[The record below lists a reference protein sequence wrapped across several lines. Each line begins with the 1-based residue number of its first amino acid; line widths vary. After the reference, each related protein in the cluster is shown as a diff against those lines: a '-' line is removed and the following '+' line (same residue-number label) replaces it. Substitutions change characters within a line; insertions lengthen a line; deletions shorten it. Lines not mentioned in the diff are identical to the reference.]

1 MVSFQISI
9 YSIPISLSDVF
20 MNLRFRQLQAL
31 HKVVESGTVSAAAEQ
46 LNISQPGV
54 SNLLSQLEHTCQL
67 KLFNRLKGKLIPTNE
82 GLVLYNEVDTLVRGL
97 AHVEQSV
104 VDLQNKQ
111 TSKLQ
116 IASIHALSFGF
127 MQAQIAQFSRQYENL
142 SVSFQ
147 SQYSQKI
154 QEWVDVGL
162 FEIGVSEMPVATGPF
177 NTVVFKIETL
187 CAMPSDHPLACHKVL
202 TPSLLSGEPLI
213 IMGPQHMVTRRAKE
227 AFVEAGARWN
237 PVVHTHLFANKLSF
251 IKEGMGIGL
260 VDVISLRN
268 DSSDRFITR
277 PFAPNI
283 NLDVAIITS
292 KSRPVSDTGQ
302 AFLGQLESHLWA
314 SCKSIKVQE

>member
-1 MVSFQISI
+1 
-9 YSIPISLSDVF
+9 

-54 SNLLSQLEHTCQL
+54 SNLLSQLEHNCQL
-67 KLFNRLKGKLIPTNE
+67 KLFNRLRGKLIPTNE

-104 VDLQNKQ
+104 VDLQNKH

-127 MQAQIAQFSRQYENL
+127 MQSQIAQFSKQYKNL
-142 SVSFQ
+142 TVSFQ

-162 FEIGVSEMPVATGPF
+162 FEIGVSEMPVSAGPF
-177 NTVVFKIETL
+177 NSLVFQIETL
-187 CAMPSDHPLACHKVL
+187 CAMPVDHPLSCHKVL
-202 TPSLLSGEPLI
+202 TPSLLSDEPLI

-227 AFVEAGARWN
+227 AFVKADANWN
-237 PVVHTHLFANKLSF
+237 PVVHTHLFANQLSF
-251 IKEGMGIGL
+251 IKEGMGVGL

-268 DSSDRFITR
+268 DLSDRFITR
-277 PFAPNI
+277 PFLPNV
-283 NLDVAIITS
+283 NLDVAIIS
-292 KSRPVSDTGQ
+292 AKARPMSDTGKD
-302 AFLGQLESHLWA
+302 FLQHL
-314 SCKSIKVQE
+314 KVQLGACCKAT

>member
-9 YSIPISLSDVF
+9 YSIPISLSDVY

>member
-9 YSIPISLSDVF
+9 YSIPISLSDVY

-227 AFVEAGARWN
+227 AFVKAGARWN

-277 PFAPNI
+277 PFAPDI

-314 SCKSIKVQE
+314 SCKSIKVRE

>member
-1 MVSFQISI
+1 
-9 YSIPISLSDVF
+9 

-31 HKVVESGTVSAAAEQ
+31 HKVVESGTVSSAAEQ

-67 KLFNRLKGKLIPTNE
+67 KLFDRLKGKLIPTNE

-213 IMGPQHMVTRRAKE
+213 ILGPQHMVTRRAKE
-227 AFVEAGARWN
+227 AFVKAGARWN

-268 DSSDRFITR
+268 NSSDRFITR

-302 AFLGQLESHLWA
+302 AFLGQLESRLGA
-314 SCKSIKVQE
+314 SCKSIKARE

>member
-1 MVSFQISI
+1 
-9 YSIPISLSDVF
+9 

-268 DSSDRFITR
+268 NSSDRFITR

-314 SCKSIKVQE
+314 SCKSIKVRE

>member
-9 YSIPISLSDVF
+9 YSIPISLSDVY
-20 MNLRFRQLQAL
+20 MNLRFSQLQAL

-314 SCKSIKVQE
+314 SCKSIKVRE

>member
-1 MVSFQISI
+1 
-9 YSIPISLSDVF
+9 

-227 AFVEAGARWN
+227 AFVKAGARWN

-277 PFAPNI
+277 PFAPDI

-314 SCKSIKVQE
+314 SCKSIKVRE

>member
-277 PFAPNI
+277 PFAPDI

-314 SCKSIKVQE
+314 SCKSIKVRE

>member
-31 HKVVESGTVSAAAEQ
+31 HKVVESGTVSSAAEQ

-67 KLFNRLKGKLIPTNE
+67 KLFDRLKGKLIPTNE

-213 IMGPQHMVTRRAKE
+213 ILGPQHMVTRRAKE
-227 AFVEAGARWN
+227 AFVKAGARWN

-268 DSSDRFITR
+268 NSSDRFITR

-302 AFLGQLESHLWA
+302 AFLGQLESRLGA
-314 SCKSIKVQE
+314 SCKSIKARE

>member
-9 YSIPISLSDVF
+9 YSIPISLSDVY

-314 SCKSIKVQE
+314 SCKSIKVRE

>member
-1 MVSFQISI
+1 V
-9 YSIPISLSDVF
+9 
-20 MNLRFRQLQAL
+20 NLRFRQLQAL
-31 HKVVESGTVSAAAEQ
+31 HKVVETGTVSAAAEQ

-82 GLVLYNEVDTLVRGL
+82 GLVLYNEIDTLVRGL

-104 VDLQNKQ
+104 IDLQNKQ

-127 MQAQIAQFSRQYENL
+127 MQSQIAQFAKQYENL

-147 SQYSQKI
+147 SQYSPKI

-162 FEIGVSEMPVATGPF
+162 FEIGVTEMPVAVGQF
-177 NTVVFKIETL
+177 NTSVFQIETL
-187 CAMPSDHPLACHKVL
+187 CAIPSGHPLASHEVL
-202 TPSLLSGEPLI
+202 TPGLLSGEPLI
-213 IMGPQHMVTRRAKE
+213 IMGPQHMITRRTKE
-227 AFVEAGARWN
+227 AFMKAGARWN
-237 PVVHTHLFANKLSF
+237 PVVHTHLLANKLSF

-260 VDVISLRN
+260 VDAISLRN
-268 DSSDRFITR
+268 DPSNRFVTL
-277 PFAPNI
+277 PFAPSI

-292 KSRPVSDTGQ
+292 KNRPLSDTAQ
-302 AFLGQLESHLWA
+302 AFLNQLENHLKA
-314 SCKSIKVQE
+314 NYTRLK

>member
-1 MVSFQISI
+1 MISFPISI
-9 YSIPISLSDVF
+9 HSIPISLSDAF
-20 MNLRFRQLQAL
+20 MNLRFRQLQAF

-82 GLVLYNEVDTLVRGL
+82 GLILYNEIDTLVRGF

-111 TSKLQ
+111 SSKLQ

-127 MQAQIAQFSRQYENL
+127 MQSQIAQFSKQYQNL

-154 QEWVDVGL
+154 QEWIDVGL
-162 FEIGVSEMPVATGPF
+162 FEIGVSEMPVSAGLF
-177 NTVVFKIETL
+177 NSSVFEIETR
-187 CAMPSDHPLACHKVL
+187 CVMPAGHSLAAHKVL
-202 TPSLLSGEPLI
+202 TPTLLCGAPLV
-213 IMGPQHMVTRRAKE
+213 IMGPQHMITRRTKD
-227 AFVEAGARWN
+227 AFMEAGAKWN
-237 PVVHTHLFANKLSF
+237 PVVHTHLLANKLSF
-251 IKEGMGIGL
+251 IKEGMGVGL
-260 VDVISLRN
+260 VDAISLRN
-268 DSSDRFITR
+268 DPSDRFVTR
-277 PFAPNI
+277 PFTPNI

-292 KSRPVSDTGQ
+292 KSRPVSDTGE
-302 AFLGQLESHLWA
+302 AFLKQLKGHLNA
-314 SCKSIKVQE
+314 NYKSTNTTE

>member
-314 SCKSIKVQE
+314 SCKSIKVRE

>member
-1 MVSFQISI
+1 MVSFPISI
-9 YSIPISLSDVF
+9 YSIPISLSDEF

-31 HKVVESGTVSAAAEQ
+31 HKVVESGTVSGAAEQ

-82 GLVLYNEVDTLVRGL
+82 GLVLYNEIDTLVRGL

-104 VDLQNKQ
+104 IDLQNKQ
-111 TSKLQ
+111 MSKLQ

-127 MQAQIAQFSRQYENL
+127 MQSQIAQFSKQYENI

-154 QEWVDVGL
+154 QEWIDVGL
-162 FEIGVSEMPVATGPF
+162 FEIGVSEMPVSLGLF
-177 NTVVFKIETL
+177 NTSVFQIETL
-187 CAMPSDHPLACHKVL
+187 CAIPSGHPLASHEVL
-202 TPSLLSGEPLI
+202 TPDLLSGEPLI

-227 AFVEAGARWN
+227 AFRKVGARWN

-251 IKEGMGIGL
+251 IKEGMGVGL
-260 VDVISLRN
+260 VDEISLRN
-268 DSSDRFITR
+268 DSSDRFVTR
-277 PFAPNI
+277 PFAPSV

-292 KSRPVSDTGQ
+292 KSRPISDTGQ
-302 AFLGQLESHLWA
+302 AFLSQLESHLGA
-314 SCKSIKVQE
+314 SCKSIKARE

>member
-9 YSIPISLSDVF
+9 YSIPISLSDVY

-268 DSSDRFITR
+268 NSSDRFITR

>member
-1 MVSFQISI
+1 
-9 YSIPISLSDVF
+9 

-277 PFAPNI
+277 PFAPDI

-314 SCKSIKVQE
+314 SCKSIKVRE

>member
-1 MVSFQISI
+1 
-9 YSIPISLSDVF
+9 

-227 AFVEAGARWN
+227 AFVKAGARWN

-314 SCKSIKVQE
+314 SCKSIKVRE

>member
-9 YSIPISLSDVF
+9 YSIPISLSDVY

-162 FEIGVSEMPVATGPF
+162 FEIGVSEMPVATGLF

>member
-31 HKVVESGTVSAAAEQ
+31 HKVVESGTVSSAAEQ

-67 KLFNRLKGKLIPTNE
+67 KLFDRLKGKLIPTNE

-177 NTVVFKIETL
+177 DTVVFKIETL

-227 AFVEAGARWN
+227 AFVKAGARWN

-277 PFAPNI
+277 PFAPDI

-314 SCKSIKVQE
+314 SCKSIKVRE

>member
-1 MVSFQISI
+1 MVSFQIPI

-177 NTVVFKIETL
+177 NTLVFKIETL
-187 CAMPSDHPLACHKVL
+187 CAMPTDHPLACHKVL
-202 TPSLLSGEPLI
+202 TPRLLSGEPLI

-227 AFVEAGARWN
+227 AFVKAGARWN

-277 PFAPNI
+277 PFAPDI

-314 SCKSIKVQE
+314 NCKSIKVRE

>member
-1 MVSFQISI
+1 
-9 YSIPISLSDVF
+9 

-31 HKVVESGTVSAAAEQ
+31 HKVVETGTVSAAAEQ

-82 GLVLYNEVDTLVRGL
+82 GLVLYNEIDTLVRGL

-104 VDLQNKQ
+104 IDLQNKQ
-111 TSKLQ
+111 TSMLQ

-127 MQAQIAQFSRQYENL
+127 MQSQIAQFSKQYENL

-147 SQYSQKI
+147 SQYSHKI
-154 QEWVDVGL
+154 QEWIDVGL
-162 FEIGVSEMPVATGPF
+162 FEIGVSEMPVSVGLF
-177 NTVVFKIETL
+177 NTSVFQIETL
-187 CAMPSDHPLACHKVL
+187 CAIPSGHPLASHEVL
-202 TPSLLSGEPLI
+202 TPEILSGEPLI
-213 IMGPQHMVTRRAKE
+213 IMGPQHMITRRAKE
-227 AFVEAGARWN
+227 AFMQAGARWN
-237 PVVHTHLFANKLSF
+237 PVVHTHLLANKLSF

-260 VDVISLRN
+260 VDAISLRN
-268 DSSDRFITR
+268 DPSNRFVTR
-277 PFAPNI
+277 PFAPTI

-302 AFLGQLESHLWA
+302 AFLNQLESHL
-314 SCKSIKVQE
+314 KVNHNSAKRTE

>member
-9 YSIPISLSDVF
+9 YSIPISLSDVY

-162 FEIGVSEMPVATGPF
+162 FEIGVSEMP
-177 NTVVFKIETL
+177 
-187 CAMPSDHPLACHKVL
+187 
-202 TPSLLSGEPLI
+202 
-213 IMGPQHMVTRRAKE
+213 
-227 AFVEAGARWN
+227 
-237 PVVHTHLFANKLSF
+237 
-251 IKEGMGIGL
+251 
-260 VDVISLRN
+260 
-268 DSSDRFITR
+268 
-277 PFAPNI
+277 
-283 NLDVAIITS
+283 
-292 KSRPVSDTGQ
+292 
-302 AFLGQLESHLWA
+302 
-314 SCKSIKVQE
+314 

>member
-177 NTVVFKIETL
+177 NTLVFKIETL
-187 CAMPSDHPLACHKVL
+187 CAMPTDHPLACHKVL

-277 PFAPNI
+277 PFAPDI

-314 SCKSIKVQE
+314 SCKSIKVRE

>member
-1 MVSFQISI
+1 
-9 YSIPISLSDVF
+9 

-314 SCKSIKVQE
+314 SCKSIKVRE

>member
-177 NTVVFKIETL
+177 NTLVFKIETL

-277 PFAPNI
+277 PFAPDI

-314 SCKSIKVQE
+314 SCKSIKVRE

>member
-1 MVSFQISI
+1 
-9 YSIPISLSDVF
+9 

-268 DSSDRFITR
+268 NSSDRFITR

>member
-9 YSIPISLSDVF
+9 YSIPISLSDVY

-162 FEIGVSEMPVATGPF
+162 FEIGVSEMPVATGLF

-314 SCKSIKVQE
+314 SCKSIKVRE

>member
-1 MVSFQISI
+1 
-9 YSIPISLSDVF
+9 
-20 MNLRFRQLQAL
+20 
-31 HKVVESGTVSAAAEQ
+31 
-46 LNISQPGV
+46 
-54 SNLLSQLEHTCQL
+54 LSQLEHTCQL

-314 SCKSIKVQE
+314 SCKSIKVRE

>member
-1 MVSFQISI
+1 
-9 YSIPISLSDVF
+9 

-177 NTVVFKIETL
+177 NTLVFNIETL
-187 CAMPSDHPLACHKVL
+187 CAMPTDHPLACHKVL

-227 AFVEAGARWN
+227 AFVKAGARWN

-277 PFAPNI
+277 PFAPDI

-314 SCKSIKVQE
+314 SCKSIKVRE

>member
-1 MVSFQISI
+1 
-9 YSIPISLSDVF
+9 

-177 NTVVFKIETL
+177 NTLVFKIETL
-187 CAMPSDHPLACHKVL
+187 CAMPTDHPLACHKVL

-227 AFVEAGARWN
+227 AFVKAGARWN

-277 PFAPNI
+277 PFAPDI

-314 SCKSIKVQE
+314 SCKSIKVRE

>member
-9 YSIPISLSDVF
+9 YSIPISLSDVY

-268 DSSDRFITR
+268 NSSDRFITR

-314 SCKSIKVQE
+314 SCKSIKVRE

>member
-9 YSIPISLSDVF
+9 YSIPISLSDVY

-260 VDVISLRN
+260 VDVISRRN

-314 SCKSIKVQE
+314 SCKSIKVRE

>member
-9 YSIPISLSDVF
+9 YSIPISLSDVY

-277 PFAPNI
+277 PFAPDI

-314 SCKSIKVQE
+314 SCKSIKVRE

>member
-9 YSIPISLSDVF
+9 YSIPISLSDVY

-237 PVVHTHLFANKLSF
+237 HVVHTHLFANKLSF

-268 DSSDRFITR
+268 NSSDRFITR